1 MAPRKT
7 LGALILLA
15 TVATL
20 LLASL
25 PGAMAAPVSQQTNV
39 NMADNTF
46 QPASIQVQVG
56 TTVVWTN
63 TGSLPHT
70 STSEGAGAWDSGIKT
85 AGQNY
90 SHTFNTPGT
99 FPYFC
104 TVHRATG
111 MVGTVTVQAA
121 AQPTATAAPPT
132 ATPAPPTATAT
143 RPPATA
149 TATQAAPAVQPTAT
163 STPAAAPPPPT
174 PTASAAPLPPPL
186 ATPTPVPPPA
196 KPAATPT
203 PTPAPPPALPRTGD
217 TGLPPWTLVLA
228 GFAIVLGLAVRTAA
242 RG

>member
-104 TVHRATG
+104 TVHRAT
-111 MVGTVTVQAA
+111 A
-121 AQPTATAAPPT
+121 
-132 ATPAPPTATAT
+132 
-143 RPPATA
+143 
-149 TATQAAPAVQPTAT
+149 
-163 STPAAAPPPPT
+163 
-174 PTASAAPLPPPL
+174 
-186 ATPTPVPPPA
+186 
-196 KPAATPT
+196 
-203 PTPAPPPALPRTGD
+203 
-217 TGLPPWTLVLA
+217 
-228 GFAIVLGLAVRTAA
+228 
-242 RG
+242 